1 MFFPC
6 INSRQVPREVLK
18 TEAGNEED
26 SVIKN
31 LRQLYEAQ
39 IVAGNR
45 KQAGFKKLQK
55 SQNRFII
62 IINVQPLTLKLPII
76 TIVACFSICLWF

>member
-1 MFFPC
+1 MVFPC

-18 TEAGNEED
+18 TGAGNEED

-31 LRQLYEAQ
+31 LRQLYAAQ

-45 KQAGFKKLQK
+45 KQ
-55 SQNRFII
+55 
-62 IINVQPLTLKLPII
+62 LTG
-76 TIVACFSICLWF
+76 WF